1 MLFDTLAPQPAD
13 PLLGLIGRFRADPR
27 GRKID
32 LGVGVYFDAHGD
44 TPVFK
49 AVKLAERQLWEHQ
62 ETKRYLGPE
71 GDREFTAAVSRL
83 LLDGTGVDGRWIAL
97 QTPGGTG
104 AVRLGLETLKRV
116 GVKRVLLGLPSWPV
130 HANILDALELETVSY
145 RHYDPVAGE
154 VDIAAL
160 MERVESA
167 GRGDALVI
175 HGCCHNPSGADLTEA
190 QWATLADA
198 LARRGVVP
206 LIDLAYHGL
215 GRGLVDDL
223 VGVRT
228 VLAQAPEAM
237 VAYSCDKNFGLYR
250 ERTGALFTVADS
262 AAAANRVEGHQ
273 HAIARANWSM
283 PPDHGAAAVRVILND
298 EALEP
303 IWRTELD
310 IMRDR
315 IRSVRAAL
323 SGADTPIATAAV
335 GRQNGLFSL
344 LPLPPRQVAHLRESH
359 GVYMADSGR
368 INVAG
373 LTDDN
378 LPHFVDALRSLEP
391 VTA

>member
-1 MLFDTLAPQPAD
+1 MLLDTLAPQPAD
-13 PLLGLIGRFRADPR
+13 PLLGLIGQFRADPR
-27 GRKID
+27 VDKLD

-49 AVKLAERQLWEHQ
+49 AVKLAERRLWERQ

-83 LLDGTGVDGRWIAL
+83 LLDGAGVDGRWIAL

-104 AVRLGLETLKRV
+104 AVRLGLETLKLV
-116 GVKRVLLGLPSWPV
+116 GVGRVLLGLPSWPV
-130 HANILDALELETVSY
+130 HANILDALGLETVSY
-145 RHYDPVAGE
+145 RHYDPATGG

-167 GRGDALVI
+167 GRGETLLV

-190 QWATLADA
+190 QWITLADA
-198 LARRGVVP
+198 LERRGVVP

-215 GRGLVDDL
+215 GEGLAEDL
-223 VGVRT
+223 VGVRA
-228 VLAQAPEAM
+228 VLARVPEAM

-250 ERTGALFTVADS
+250 ERTGALFTIADS
-262 AAAANRVEGHQ
+262 AASANRVEGHQ
-273 HAIARANWSM
+273 HAIARAVWSM
-283 PPDHGAAAVRVILND
+283 PPDHGAAVVRGILTD
-298 EALEP
+298 DALEP
-303 IWRTELD
+303 IWRMELD
-310 IMRDR
+310 MMRER
-315 IRSVRAAL
+315 IRSVRDSLAA
-323 SGADTPIATAAV
+323 ADTPIATAAI

-344 LPLPPRQVAHLRESH
+344 LPLSPTRVARLRESH
-359 GVYMADSGR
+359 GVYMANSGR

-373 LTDDN
+373 LTEAN

-391 VTA
+391 VPA